1 MTSNADEPGASERD
15 TSSGV
20 AETTNAKDDEQEPE
34 KYGPWDD
41 GFRVSMFLLLV
52 IGLPLF
58 LASLYF
64 VLYAI
69 FGR

>member
-1 MTSNADEPGASERD
+1 MASGTNKPGKCDQKVPPSTEFSEQH
-15 TSSGV
+15 
-20 AETTNAKDDEQEPE
+20 ETKRYN
-34 KYGPWDD
+34 PWDD
-41 GFRVSMFLLLV
+41 GFRVSLLLLLA

-69 FGR
+69 FDR

>member
-1 MTSNADEPGASERD
+1 MKEGNYKPDGHDDDAPAKPSVDEPEEVKEYD
-15 TSSGV
+15 
-20 AETTNAKDDEQEPE
+20 
-34 KYGPWDD
+34 PWAD

>member
-1 MTSNADEPGASERD
+1 MKTGNDKP
-15 TSSGV
+15 
-20 AETTNAKDDEQEPE
+20 DEQGGDAQVKPSVDELE
-34 KYGPWDD
+34 KPKEYDPWED

-64 VLYAI
+64 VLYVI